1 MLIGVAENT
10 TPNLKSE
17 KSFKKKN
24 YTNIVCLHYLH
35 VEYESRVMG
44 IPGLTTYIENRAHYY
59 FEPFE
64 LHDTILIIDGWSLSS
79 QLYCTVATCHHA
91 FGGDY
96 DQFAHCVFQF
106 FKDLLQCK
114 VEPLVILDGGWERK
128 KKHTLIER
136 FKQRIKIAENY
147 YTVKS
152 NNPTFF
158 PLLLCDVFVDVM
170 KKMGIRYAMSTFE
183 ADDSVSSIAKI
194 LNVPVLSY
202 DSDFFIYGVDYIP
215 FHTLDPYI
223 VKRAQSYVKRC
234 RIYRVE
240 KLLEKFKGLDIT
252 VLPLASILLGNDYI
266 DRKIFTEFLNRLK
279 IKRSKNQNEQQRR
292 IEIVF
297 NWLKNHSLDS
307 AIAVI
312 LERLSCE
319 KRKEILQ
326 LIEIIVNGYV
336 KLSTYMLRPLSIDE
350 EIVLDAQKNCK
361 PYKFQDDL
369 NNLNNSDDSI
379 NNLQLN
385 NEVSRIQLNCN
396 KNNQDK
402 DGADV
407 EDDVDSDANENFP
420 CEKGKDEEEEEWNEE
435 NFAASVPQWF
445 IDDHLAG
452 KFSSYFIN
460 IITHRV
466 YMMPVQIEDFSCHSA
481 QKISFPLITSICSLL
496 TTSRNHNDSNT
507 VIQLLIR
514 KGCRLDRQYLS
525 IPPSPVAFEDI
536 RNLSVNQRRK
546 IIDDTLQIRK
556 NNKLNELPSSW
567 RLYIACVIF
576 WMRQNDDTKRTKLHL
591 NALLLIMLIGIIDR
605 TIGFN
610 RINKNK
616 TAQKEFSDAFG
627 KKEKETR
634 DEEIIGNDKS
644 IIMSNLIDSVTE
656 EDCTAA
662 MPFFLDHVNNKL
674 YSMPKAFC
682 VNIVHVYAQFQT
694 CLRHAMHLNALLGC
708 VYVQPSPSEFLN
720 GTMFYNLYSNFSKR
734 PDVHTYIAT
743 KLKDASRL
751 LEIFEGLYHI
761 VINELQDVTIEE
773 RSTNLKRKRR
783 RNTKKTVEKSIK
795 QDDSTT
801 IQSDIIDDTDA
812 LSNFYDP
819 SNLFTLLH
827 VA

>member
-1 MLIGVAENT
+1 
-10 TPNLKSE
+10 
-17 KSFKKKN
+17 
-24 YTNIVCLHYLH
+24 
-35 VEYESRVMG
+35 MG

-59 FEPFE
+59 LEPFE
-64 LHDTILIIDGWSLSS
+64 LHDTILIIDGWNLSS
-79 QLYCTVATCHHA
+79 QLYCTVATCNHA

-152 NNPTFF
+152 NNPTLF
-158 PLLLCDVFVDVM
+158 PILLPEVFVDVM

-202 DSDFFIYGVDYIP
+202 DSDFFIYGVNYIP

-297 NWLKNHSLDS
+297 DWLKNHSLES
-307 AIAVI
+307 AIAAI

-319 KRKEILQ
+319 KRKDILP
-326 LIEIIVNGYV
+326 LIEIIINGYV
-336 KLSTYMLRPLSIDE
+336 KLSTYMLRPLNIDN
-350 EIVLDAQKNCK
+350 EIILDAEKNSK
-361 PYKFQDDL
+361 PFKFQ
-369 NNLNNSDDSI
+369 NNLNNLDNSNDTI
-379 NNLQLN
+379 NNSQSD
-385 NEVSRIQLNCN
+385 NETTRIQLNCN
-396 KNNQDK
+396 KNNQDEDSADDN
-402 DGADV
+402 DGVESDV
-407 EDDVDSDANENFP
+407 NETLP
-420 CEKGKDEEEEEWNEE
+420 YDKEKEEEWDEE
-435 NFAASVPQWF
+435 NFAALVPQWF

-452 KFSSYFIN
+452 KFPLYFIN

-481 QKISFPLITSICSLL
+481 HKISFPLVTSICSLL
-496 TTSRNHNDSNT
+496 TTSRDHNNSNT
-507 VIQLLIR
+507 IIQLLIR
-514 KGCRLDRQYLS
+514 KDCRLDRQYLS

-536 RNLSVNQRRK
+536 RNLSVNERKK
-546 IIDDTLQIRK
+546 IIDDILQIRG

-567 RLYIACVIF
+567 RLYIACIIF

-591 NALLLIMLIGIIDR
+591 NALLLTMLIGIIDR
-605 TIGFN
+605 KIGFN

-616 TAQKEFSDAFG
+616 TAQKEFSEAFNN
-627 KKEKETR
+627 KE
-634 DEEIIGNDKS
+634 EEIRDGKIISNDKS
-644 IIMSNLIDSVTE
+644 ILMSNLIDSVTE

-682 VNIVHVYAQFQT
+682 ANIVHVYAQFQA
-694 CLRHAMHLNALLGC
+694 CLRHAMHLNALLGH
-708 VYVQPSPSEFLN
+708 VYIQPSPSEFLN
-720 GTMFYNLYSNFSKR
+720 GTMYYNLYSNFSKR

-751 LEIFEGLYHI
+751 LEIFKGLYHI

-773 RSTNLKRKRR
+773 RSINLKRKRR
-783 RNTKKTVEKSIK
+783 KNTKKTIEKSIK
-795 QDDSTT
+795 KDDSTT
-801 IQSDIIDDTDA
+801 IQSDIDDTGA
-812 LSNFYDP
+812 PSNFYDP

-827 VA
+827 VT